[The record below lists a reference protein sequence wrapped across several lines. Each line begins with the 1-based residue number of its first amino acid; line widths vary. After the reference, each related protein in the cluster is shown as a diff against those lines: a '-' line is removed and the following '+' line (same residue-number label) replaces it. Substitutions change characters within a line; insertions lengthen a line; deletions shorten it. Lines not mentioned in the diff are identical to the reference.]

1 MSSREFVDPQLRGA
15 LDQFPGFTLTASTL
29 GQMRDLLAELATR
42 APPDKPP
49 NDVSVEE
56 RRVAGRKGT
65 PDIRVLVFRPRD
77 AKAPRPAYFHIHG
90 GGYVMGSPEMTSDNS
105 IALAR
110 ELGCVVVSAGYR
122 LAPETT
128 YPGQIEDCY
137 AALKWL
143 HVQAQ
148 ELGVDPQRIAI
159 GGESAGAGLAA
170 ALALLA
176 RDRKEIP
183 LIFQLLIYPMIDDRT
198 ALRTDIPSHHGE
210 FIWTREN
217 NYFGWKS
224 LLGEEPGGNNVSPY
238 AAAARAE
245 DLSGLPP
252 AFIGV
257 GSLDLFLE
265 ENINYASRLLRA
277 GVPTELHVYPGA
289 FHGFEMAVDADVA
302 KRAVQSSRNALRRAL
317 NPE

>member
-1 MSSREFVDPQLRGA
+1 MSSRELVDPQLRGA

-29 GQMRDLLAELATR
+29 GQMRNLLADLVKR
-42 APPDKPP
+42 APPGKQPD
-49 NDVSVEE
+49 DVSVEE
-56 RRVAGRKGT
+56 RRIAGLKGT
-65 PDIRVLVFRPRD
+65 PDVRVLMFRPRQG
-77 AKAPRPAYFHIHG
+77 KCPHPAYLHIHG

-105 IALAR
+105 KVLAR
-110 ELGCVVVSAGYR
+110 ELGCLVVSPDYR

-143 HVQAQ
+143 YVHAE
-148 ELGVDPQRIAI
+148 ELGVDRQRIAI

-176 RDRKEIP
+176 RDRKEVP

-198 ALRTDIPSHHGE
+198 AVRTDIPDHHGE

-217 NYFGWKS
+217 NYFGWTS
-224 LLGEEPGGNNVSPY
+224 LLGDEPGGDNVSPY
-238 AAAARAE
+238 AAAARAR

-265 ENINYASRLLRA
+265 EDMNYASRLLRA
-277 GVPTELHVYPGA
+277 GVPTEFHVYPGA
-289 FHGFEMAVDADVA
+289 FHGFEVAVDADVTR
-302 KRAVQSSRNALRRAL
+302 RAVHSSRDALRRAL

>member
-1 MSSREFVDPQLRGA
+1 VSSKEFVDPQLRGL

-29 GQMRDLLAELATR
+29 DQMRNLLAELAKL
-42 APPDKPP
+42 APSDKPP
-49 NDVSVEE
+49 DDVSVEE
-56 RRVAGRKGT
+56 RLVAGREDT
-65 PDIRVLVFRPRD
+65 PDVRVLMFRPRQ

-122 LAPETT
+122 LAPETAF
-128 YPGQIEDCY
+128 PGQIEDCY

-143 HVQAQ
+143 HAHAE
-148 ELGVDPQRIAI
+148 ELGVDPQRIAV

-183 LIFQLLIYPMIDDRT
+183 LIFQLLVYPMIDDRT
-198 ALRTDIPSHHGE
+198 AVRTDIPSHQGE

-217 NYFGWKS
+217 NYFGWMS
-224 LLGEEPGGNNVSPY
+224 LLGREPGGDNVSPY
-238 AAAARAE
+238 AAAARAR

-252 AFIGV
+252 AFIRV

-265 ENINYASRLLRA
+265 EDMNYASRLLRA

-289 FHGFEMAVDADVA
+289 FHGFEGAVDADVT
-302 KRAVQSSRNALRRAL
+302 KRAVQSSRDALRRAL
-317 NPE
+317 YPE

>member
-1 MSSREFVDPQLRGA
+1 MSSRKFVDPQLRGV
-15 LDQFPGFTLTASTL
+15 LDQFRGFTLTASTL
-29 GQMRDLLAELATR
+29 GQMRNLLAEMTTL
-42 APPDKPP
+42 APPGKPP
-49 NDVSVEE
+49 DGVSIEE
-56 RRVAGRKGT
+56 RRVAGLKGT
-65 PDIRVLVFRPRD
+65 PDVRVLMFRPRQV
-77 AKAPRPAYFHIHG
+77 KALRPAYLHIHG

-110 ELGCVVVSAGYR
+110 ELGCVVVSADYR
-122 LAPETT
+122 LAPETR

-143 HVQAQ
+143 YAHAE

-198 ALRTDIPSHHGE
+198 AMRTDIPGHHGE

-217 NYFGWKS
+217 NYFGWMS
-224 LLGEEPGGNNVSPY
+224 LLGGEPGGDHVSPY
-238 AAAARAE
+238 AAAARAR

-265 ENINYASRLLRA
+265 EDMNYASRLLRA

-289 FHGFEMAVDADVA
+289 FHGFEAAVDADVT
-302 KRAVQSSRNALRRAL
+302 KRAVQSSRDALRRAL

>member
-1 MSSREFVDPQLRGA
+1 VSNKESVDPQLRDA
-15 LDQFPGFTLTASTL
+15 LDQFPGFTLTESTL
-29 GQMRDLLAELATR
+29 GQMRNLLAELAKRTPPGQ
-42 APPDKPP
+42 PPD
-49 NDVSVEE
+49 DVSVGEY
-56 RRVAGRKGT
+56 RVAGLEGT
-65 PDIRVLVFRPRD
+65 PDVRVLMFRPRE
-77 AKAPRPAYFHIHG
+77 AKAPSPAYFHIHG

-105 IALAR
+105 IALTR
-110 ELGCVVVSAGYR
+110 ELGCVVVSVDYR

-143 HVQAQ
+143 HAHAE

-183 LIFQLLIYPMIDDRT
+183 LVFQLLVYPMIDDRT
-198 ALRTDIPSHHGE
+198 AVRNDIPSHHGE

-217 NYFGWKS
+217 NYFGWMS
-224 LLGEEPGGNNVSPY
+224 LLGGEPGGDNVSPY
-238 AAAARAE
+238 AAAARAR

-252 AFIGV
+252 AFIRV

-265 ENINYASRLLRA
+265 EDMSYASRLLRA

-289 FHGFEMAVDADVA
+289 FHGFEGAVDADVT
-302 KRAVQSSRNALRRAL
+302 KRAVQSSRDALRRAL
-317 NPE
+317 YPK